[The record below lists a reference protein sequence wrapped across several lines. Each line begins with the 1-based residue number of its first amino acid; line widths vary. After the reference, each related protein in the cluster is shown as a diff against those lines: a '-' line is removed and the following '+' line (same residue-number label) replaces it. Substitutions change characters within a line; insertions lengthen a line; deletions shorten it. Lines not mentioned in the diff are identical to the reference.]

1 MNYWIGVASREHV
14 RPAVAGRFCQLCH
27 GKAAALRRLQ
37 PGDGLIYY
45 SPREGMG
52 SGCPVQAF
60 TAIGVVSEDAPGQVD
75 QGHGF
80 QPFRHSVR
88 YLPATEAPIRPLL
101 SKLSFTRGKVSWGY
115 AFRRGLFR
123 IEAEDYRLISEAMG
137 VTDESRRM
145 SRFS

>member
-1 MNYWIGVASREHV
+1 MNCWIGVASREHV
-14 RPAVAGRFCQLCH
+14 RPAVAGGFCQLCH

-52 SGCPVQAF
+52 SGRPVQAF
-60 TAIGVVSEDAPGQVD
+60 TAIGVVLADAPRQVD
-75 QGHGF
+75 QGNGF
-80 QPFRHSVR
+80 QPFRRSVR

-101 SKLSFTRGKVSWGY
+101 SKLSFTCGKISWSYG
-115 AFRRGLFR
+115 FRRGLFR
-123 IEAEDYRLISEAMG
+123 IETEDYGRIAEAMG
-137 VTDESRRM
+137 VTGQSRSE

>member
-1 MNYWIGVASREHV
+1 MNCWIGVASREHV
-14 RPAVAGRFCQLCH
+14 RLAVAGGFCQLCH

-60 TAIGVVSEDAPGQVD
+60 TAIGVVLADAPRKVD
-75 QGHGF
+75 QGAGF
-80 QPFRHSVR
+80 QPFRRSVR

-101 SKLSFTRGKVSWGY
+101 SKLSFTCGKVSWGY
-115 AFRRGLFR
+115 VFRRGLFR
-123 IEAEDYRLISEAMG
+123 IEAADYGLIAEAMG
-137 VTDESRRM
+137 VAGDRPLGGRVS
-145 SRFS
+145 